1 MRNSGMKTRT
11 ETMWE
16 PIWALPNLE
25 LDRAIDGGEFA
36 LVPPADVRVKRIC
49 EENENFRIY
58 VNRFQDAHGQ
68 PIQPALILRRQDV
81 PNRLKTVDAVG
92 SFRDLIAAS
101 TVPLARS
108 LDLIFDNSGDRV
120 RHSSAFWVYPWML
133 GKDNRF
139 MIASTPAT
147 LSVHTIDEFR
157 GQSSP
162 EISRVILRRET
173 VDEPLLEEL
182 CRQWK
187 IRYGSPNPKWP
198 EIALF
203 RSLQMAY
210 HACLIPAG
218 ADAVFHDY
226 GRVIALWAAAFEILA
241 HPGHGGKA
249 NVRKVFQLL
258 ESVPWIDKACGH
270 KRLVVGVDSNG
281 VPVRK
286 NIACWLYGHINRCR
300 NDFLHGNPVGP
311 RNLQVPV
318 SGRLL
323 TAVAASLYRLALT
336 SFLEMAWN
344 KPIPANEDTPA
355 LVKYVDRRSRFRL
368 PQRKCEEALRL
379 SRISVAKHRSNR
391 ERELKEARAES
402 QRIALQYQ
410 QSQG

>member
-1 MRNSGMKTRT
+1 MKTRT
-11 ETMWE
+11 ETSWE
-16 PIWALPNLE
+16 PVWALPNLE
-25 LDRAIDGGEFA
+25 LDQAIDGGEFA
-36 LVPPADVRVKRIC
+36 LVPPTDIRVERIS
-49 EENENFRIY
+49 EENEKFRIY

-81 PNRLKTVDAVG
+81 PNRFKTVNAVS

-108 LDLIFDNSGDRV
+108 LDLIFDNAGDRV

-139 MIASTPAT
+139 MIASTPDT
-147 LSVHTIDEFR
+147 LAIHTIDEFR

-162 EISRVILRRET
+162 EISRVTLRRET
-173 VDEPLLEEL
+173 IDEPLFEEL
-182 CRQWK
+182 CRRWK
-187 IRYGSPNPKWP
+187 IRYGSRNPEWP

-203 RSLQMAY
+203 RSLHMAY

-249 NVRKVFQLL
+249 NARKVLQLL
-258 ESVPWIDKACGH
+258 EAVPWIDKACGH
-270 KRLVVGVDSNG
+270 KRSIVGVDSNG

-300 NDFLHGNPVGP
+300 NDFLHGNPVGSKS
-311 RNLQVPV
+311 LQVPA

-323 TAVAASLYRLALT
+323 TTVAASLYRLALT
-336 SFLEMAWN
+336 SFLKLVWQ
-344 KPIPANEDTPA
+344 KPIPADEEA
-355 LVKYVDRRSRFRL
+355 AVLVKYSDQRWRFWY
-368 PQRKCEEALRL
+368 PQRQCEEALRL
-379 SRISVAKHRSNR
+379 SRISVGKQRSNR
-391 ERELKEARAES
+391 ERKLKEASATSR
-402 QRIALQYQ
+402 RIALQYQ
-410 QSQG
+410 RSQG